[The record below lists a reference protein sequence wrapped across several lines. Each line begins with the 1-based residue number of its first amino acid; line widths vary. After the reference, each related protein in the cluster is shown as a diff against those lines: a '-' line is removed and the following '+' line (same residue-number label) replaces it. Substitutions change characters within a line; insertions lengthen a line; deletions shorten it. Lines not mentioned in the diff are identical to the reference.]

1 MILPGDLLKIH
12 VVFKSIKGG
21 IFTEKWEL
29 ITQPSLLNAAS
40 LVLTLRGVAIQEDK
54 HKKNR
59 AAIEVNI
66 KRNSKKL
73 YF

>member
-29 ITQPSLLNAAS
+29 ITQPNLLNAAS

-54 HKKNR
+54 YKKNR
-59 AAIEVNI
+59 AAIEVN
-66 KRNSKKL
+66 
-73 YF
+73 